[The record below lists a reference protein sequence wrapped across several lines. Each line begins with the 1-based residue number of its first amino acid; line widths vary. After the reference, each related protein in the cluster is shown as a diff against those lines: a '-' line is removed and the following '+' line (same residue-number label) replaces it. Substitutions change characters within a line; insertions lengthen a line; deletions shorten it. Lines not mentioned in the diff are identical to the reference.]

1 MISLQQNS
9 RNPKAKSQFADNQL
23 AISSQLSAVSK
34 EGNLLLIRN
43 LLLLIAKTQLL
54 IAILIIAGCDS
65 DTPQDKMDPQ
75 LAAEYQRGID
85 ALDKRDF
92 AEAEQAFQKC
102 LQMDANAHEARMQLA
117 RTYVRQLKF
126 ADAEVELQMLIGL
139 LQQAPKAKDKLS
151 RAYLTLAQVFS
162 YQQRFA
168 DSTVA
173 LTKAL
178 EVNPD
183 DTDARIRL
191 GYFLGAPQQML
202 VPDLSASK
210 RQFEKVLELEPNNL
224 EAMLQLGLA
233 EFRLGEAD
241 KAAERFENIIQNYR
255 RHSGAYYYL
264 GVYHLRHGN
273 FEKAVTNFKESLRLK
288 PRDPETLWNLWT
300 AYNELGGYPEELPE
314 DFKIAVSNQLSVV
327 SNKSSLTDNG
337 KLITDNYFTN
347 VAADLKMDKLD
358 CGRGSA
364 WGDYDN
370 DGDLD
375 IVAVGT
381 YQPHALY
388 RNNGDGTFTDVA
400 AEAGIADPRG
410 GWGSLFAD
418 YNNDGYPDLY
428 ITRGGWSG
436 AAENTLYHNNRDG
449 TFTDVTY
456 AAGVED
462 PQSSFCAA
470 WADYDNDG
478 FIDLYIADGVIGDGA
493 ANVLYRNNGD
503 GTFTNTAEKAG
514 VANTGNSLGTA
525 WGDYDK
531 DGYIDLH
538 VVNFGQ
544 SNVLYRNNGDGTFT
558 DATATTGM
566 NLPVTDAFVT
576 FFLDVDNDADL
587 DIFISNSGSFQA
599 FIAGQITG
607 TAPHDGDRQVLY
619 RNNDD
624 GTFTDVTRESGLYHA
639 FGAMGANFDDIDSD
653 GYLDIY
659 LATGAPQMGR
669 LERDALFRNNGD
681 GTFTDATFA
690 LGLGNIGKG
699 HGVTFGD
706 ADADGDV
713 DIYVSVGGAFIGDQ
727 WHNLFYQNTGVKNN
741 YLNLKLVGVQS
752 NRDGIGAKVTLRVG
766 DNVIYREVSGGCGF
780 GSTNS
785 LPLEIGL
792 GTHTKVDTLEIVWPS
807 GQVDTHRNLSVNQK
821 LIITEG
827 F

>member
-1 MISLQQNS
+1 M
-9 RNPKAKSQFADNQL
+9 RVYF
-23 AISSQLSAVSK
+23 VF
-34 EGNLLLIRN
+34 LI
-43 LLLLIAKTQLL
+43 L
-54 IAILIIAGCDS
+54 LIIAGCDA
-65 DTPQDKMDPQ
+65 DTPPDKMDPQ
-75 LAAEYQRGID
+75 LAAAYQRGID
-85 ALDKRDF
+85 ALDRRDF
-92 AEAEQAFQKC
+92 GEAEQAFQTC
-102 LQMDANAHEARMQLA
+102 LQMDANAHDARMQLA
-117 RTYVRQLKF
+117 RTYIRQLKF
-126 ADAEVELQMLIGL
+126 ASAEVELQMLIGL
-139 LQQAPKAKDKLS
+139 LKQTQGAQDKLS

-162 YQQRFA
+162 YQQRFS
-168 DSTVA
+168 DSTAA
-173 LTKAL
+173 LTSAL
-178 EVNPD
+178 EVNPG

-264 GVYHLRHGN
+264 GVYHLRHGD
-273 FEKAVTNFKESLRLK
+273 FEKAVTNFKASLRLK
-288 PRDPETLWNLWT
+288 PGDPETLWNLWT
-300 AYNELGGYPEELPE
+300 AYSELGGYPPELPE
-314 DFKIAVSNQLSVV
+314 EFKIQVNTSAGSNAGKTQATL
-327 SNKSSLTDNG
+327 LTN
-337 KLITDNYFTN
+337 I
-347 VAADLKMDKLD
+347 APDLKMDKID
-358 CGRGSA
+358 GGRGSA

-370 DGDLD
+370 DGDED

-381 YQPHALY
+381 YQAHALY

-400 AEAGIADPRG
+400 EGAGIADPRG

-418 YNNDGYPDLY
+418 YDNDGYLDLY

-436 AAENTLYHNNRDG
+436 AAENTLYHNNGDG
-449 TFTDVTY
+449 TFSDVTH
-456 AAGVED
+456 AAGVAD

-478 FIDLYIADGVIGDGA
+478 YLDLYIADGVIGDGA
-493 ANVLYRNNGD
+493 ANVLYHNNGD
-503 GTFTNTAEKAG
+503 GTFTNTAESAG

-531 DGYIDLH
+531 DGHIDLH

-558 DATATTGM
+558 DVTPTTGM
-566 NLPVTDAFVT
+566 NIPVTDAFVT

-587 DIFISNSGSFQA
+587 DIFISNSGSFRA

-619 RNNDD
+619 RNNGD
-624 GTFTDVTRESGLYHA
+624 GTFTDVTRESGLYQA
-639 FGAMGANFDDIDSD
+639 FGAMGANFGDIDSD

-706 ADADGDV
+706 VDTDGDV
-713 DIYVSVGGAFIGDQ
+713 DIYVPVGGAFIGDQ
-727 WHNLFYQNTGVKNN
+727 WHNIFYQNAGAGNN
-741 YLNLKLVGVQS
+741 WLTLKLVGVKS
-752 NRDGIGAKVTLRVG
+752 NRDGIGAKVTLHVG
-766 DNVIYREVSGGCGF
+766 DSVIYREVSGGCGF

-785 LPLEIGL
+785 LSLEIGL
-792 GTHTKVDTLEIVWPS
+792 KAHPKVDTLEIAWPS
-807 GQVDTHRNLSVNQK
+807 GQVDIHRNLSVNQR
-821 LIITEG
+821 LVVTEG
-827 F
+827 KGL

>member
-1 MISLQQNS
+1 MRTLSFIFLICFISIGCNTDSSEQAV
-9 RNPKAKSQFADNQL
+9 NPQ
-23 AISSQLSAVSK
+23 V
-34 EGNLLLIRN
+34 
-43 LLLLIAKTQLL
+43 
-54 IAILIIAGCDS
+54 
-65 DTPQDKMDPQ
+65 
-75 LAAEYQRGID
+75 AAHYQRGMD
-85 ALDKRDF
+85 ALGRNNF
-92 AEAEQAFQKC
+92 VAAEEAFQMC
-102 LQMDANAHEARMQLA
+102 LQVDPNAHDARFQLA
-117 RTYVRQLKF
+117 RTYIRQQKF
-126 ADAEVELQMLIGL
+126 EPAEVTLQTLINL
-139 LQQAPKAKDKLS
+139 LEQHSTTKDKLS

-162 YQQRFA
+162 YQQRFS
-168 DSTVA
+168 DSTTA
-173 LTKAL
+173 LTNAL
-178 EVNPD
+178 AVNPD
-183 DTDARIRL
+183 DTEARIRL

-241 KAAERFENIIQNYR
+241 AAAQRFENIIQNYR

-264 GVYHLRHGN
+264 GVYHLRHGAP
-273 FEKAVTNFKESLRLK
+273 EKAISNFQESLRLK

-300 AYNELGGYPEELPE
+300 AYSQLGGYPIGVPDE
-314 DFKIAVSNQLSVV
+314 FKIQLPGRVGV
-327 SNKSSLTDNG
+327 PNPAEQQTLFTD
-337 KLITDNYFTN
+337 
-347 VAADLKMDKLD
+347 VASELKMDKVD
-358 CGRGSA
+358 GGRGSA

-388 RNNGDGTFTDVA
+388 RNNGNGTFTNVA
-400 AEAGIADPRG
+400 VSAGIADPRG

-418 YNNDGYPDLY
+418 YDNDGNPDLY

-436 AAENTLYHNNRDG
+436 AAENTLYHNNGDG
-449 TFTDVTY
+449 TFTDVTHT
-456 AAGVED
+456 AGVAD

-478 FIDLYIADGVIGDGA
+478 YLDLYIADGVIGDGA

-503 GTFTNTAEKAG
+503 GTFTNTAETAG
-514 VANTGNSLGTA
+514 VADTGNSLGTA

-538 VVNFGQ
+538 VINFGQ

-558 DATATTGM
+558 DVTPTTGM
-566 NLPVTDAFVT
+566 NLQVTDAFVT

-607 TAPHDGDRQVLY
+607 SATHNSDRQVLY
-619 RNNDD
+619 RNNGD

-639 FGAMGANFDDIDSD
+639 FGAMGANFGDIDSD

-681 GTFTDATFA
+681 GTFTDATAA
-690 LGLGNIGKG
+690 LGLGNVGKG

-706 ADADGDV
+706 VDTDGDV
-713 DIYVSVGGAFIGDQ
+713 DIYVPVGGAFIGDQ
-727 WHNLFYQNTGVKNN
+727 WHNLFYRNN
-741 YLNLKLVGVQS
+741 GSGNNWLTLKLVGVKS
-752 NRDGIGAKVTLRVG
+752 NRDGIGAKVTLHVG
-766 DNVIYREVSGGCGF
+766 EDLIYREVSGGCGF

-785 LPLEIGL
+785 LWLEMGL
-792 GTHTKVDTLEIVWPS
+792 GTHTAIDRLEIVWPS
-807 GQVDTHRNLSVNQK
+807 GQVDTRQNIAANQM
-821 LIITEG
+821 LVITES

>member
-1 MISLQQNS
+1 MQKLY
-9 RNPKAKSQFADNQL
+9 FF
-23 AISSQLSAVSK
+23 
-34 EGNLLLIRN
+34 LLIP
-43 LLLLIAKTQLL
+43 
-54 IAILIIAGCDS
+54 LIIAGCDA

-75 LAAEYQRGID
+75 LAAQYQRGID
-85 ALDKRDF
+85 ALDRRDF
-92 AEAEQAFQKC
+92 AEAEQAFQTC
-102 LQMDANAHEARMQLA
+102 LQMDANAHDARMQLA
-117 RTYVRQLKF
+117 NTYIRQLKF
-126 ADAEVELQMLIGL
+126 ARAEVELQMLIGL
-139 LQQAPKAKDKLS
+139 LKQAPEAKDRLS
-151 RAYLTLAQVFS
+151 KAYLTLAQVFS
-162 YQQRFA
+162 YQQRFSDA
-168 DSTVA
+168 TVA
-173 LTKAL
+173 LTRAL

-241 KAAERFENIIQNYR
+241 KAAERFEDIIQNYR

-264 GVYHLRHGN
+264 GVYHLRHGD

-300 AYNELGGYPEELPE
+300 AYNALGGYPPELPE
-314 DFKIAVSNQLSVV
+314 EFKIEVRRGEVT
-327 SNKSSLTDNG
+327 SSLHNR
-337 KLITDNYFTN
+337 KPITDNHFTN
-347 VAADLKMDKLD
+347 VAADLKMDKVD

-388 RNNGDGTFTDVA
+388 RNNGDGTFNNVA

-418 YNNDGYPDLY
+418 YDNDGYPDLY

-436 AAENTLYHNNRDG
+436 AAENTLYHNNGDG
-449 TFTDVTY
+449 TFTDVTH

-478 FIDLYIADGVIGDGA
+478 YIDLYIADGVIGDGA

-503 GTFTNTAEKAG
+503 GTFTNTAERAG

-538 VVNFGQ
+538 VVNYGQ

-558 DATATTGM
+558 DVTATTGM
-566 NLPVTDAFVT
+566 NLPITDAFVT

-599 FIAGQITG
+599 FIAGQIMG
-607 TAPHDGDRQVLY
+607 TAPHDSDRQVLY
-619 RNNDD
+619 RNNGD

-639 FGAMGANFDDIDSD
+639 FGAMGANFEDIDSD

-681 GTFTDATFA
+681 GTFTDATSA

-706 ADADGDV
+706 ADMDGDV

-727 WHNLFYQNTGVKNN
+727 WHNLFYQNTGVENN
-741 YLNLKLVGVQS
+741 YLNLKLVGVKS
-752 NRDGIGAKVTLRVG
+752 NRDGIGAKVTVSVG
-766 DNVIYREVSGGCGF
+766 NSLIYREVSGGCGF

-792 GTHTKVDTLEIVWPS
+792 GAHTKIDTLEIVWPS
-807 GQVDTHRNLSVNQK
+807 GQVDTHRNLSVNQR
-821 LIITEG
+821 LVITEG
-827 F
+827 KSL

>member
-1 MISLQQNS
+1 MRKIFFIFLIFLISVGCNTDTLQ
-9 RNPKAKSQFADNQL
+9 RRRGG
-23 AISSQLSAVSK
+23 V
-34 EGNLLLIRN
+34 
-43 LLLLIAKTQLL
+43 
-54 IAILIIAGCDS
+54 
-65 DTPQDKMDPQ
+65 TPPVQSPQ
-75 LAAEYQRGID
+75 LTVQYQKGID
-85 ALDKRDF
+85 ALDVNNF
-92 AEAEQAFQKC
+92 AEAEKAFQAC
-102 LQMDANAHEARMQLA
+102 LQIDANAHDARMQLA
-117 RTYVRQLKF
+117 RTYIRQQKFTRAEETLQTLIQLLK
-126 ADAEVELQMLIGL
+126 DTPE
-139 LQQAPKAKDKLS
+139 AKDILS
-151 RAYLTLAQVFS
+151 SAYLTLAQVYS
-162 YQQRFA
+162 YQQRFS
-168 DSTVA
+168 DSTIA
-173 LTKAL
+173 LTSAL

-183 DTDARIRL
+183 DTNARVRL

-210 RQFEKVLELEPNNL
+210 QQFEKVLELEPNNL

-241 KAAERFENIIQNYR
+241 KASERFENIIQNYR

-273 FEKAVTNFKESLRLK
+273 PEKAVTNFKEALRLK

-300 AYNELGGYPEELPE
+300 AYAKLGGYPAELPE
-314 DFKIAVSNQLSVV
+314 EFRIVGGNSDSRLLTGNRQLA
-327 SNKSSLTDNG
+327 
-337 KLITDNYFTN
+337 TDNYFTDI
-347 VAADLKMDKLD
+347 APDLKMDKVD
-358 CGRGSA
+358 GGRGSA

-381 YQPHALY
+381 YQPHVLY
-388 RNNGDGTFTDVA
+388 RNNDDGTFTNVA
-400 AEAGIADPRG
+400 DQAGVADPRG

-418 YNNDGYPDLY
+418 YDNDGFPDLY

-436 AAENTLYHNNRDG
+436 AAENTLYHNNGDG
-449 TFTDVTY
+449 TFTDVTHT
-456 AAGVED
+456 AGVAD

-478 FIDLYIADGVIGDGA
+478 YLDLYIANGVIGDGA
-493 ANVLYRNNGD
+493 ANVLYHNNGD
-503 GTFTNTAEKAG
+503 GTFTNTADIAG

-538 VVNFGQ
+538 VINYGQ

-558 DATATTGM
+558 DVTPTTGM
-566 NLPVTDAFVT
+566 NLAVTDPFVT

-607 TAPHDGDRQVLY
+607 TATHDSDRQVLY
-619 RNNDD
+619 RNNGD

-639 FGAMGANFDDIDSD
+639 YGAMGANFGDINSD

-669 LERDALFRNNGD
+669 LERDALFQNNGD

-690 LGLGNIGKG
+690 LGLGNVGKG
-699 HGVTFGD
+699 HGVTFAD
-706 ADADGDV
+706 ADADGDL
-713 DIYVSVGGAFIGDQ
+713 DIYVPVGGAFLGDQ
-727 WHNLFYQNTGVKNN
+727 WHNLFYQNTGSANN
-741 YLNLKLVGVQS
+741 WFTLKLVGVKS
-752 NRDGIGAKVTLRVG
+752 NRDGIGAKVTVRAG
-766 DNVIYREVSGGCGF
+766 DSTIYREVSGGCGF

-785 LPLEIGL
+785 LSLEIGL
-792 GTHTKVDTLEIVWPS
+792 GTHTKVDTVEIVWPS
-807 GQVDTHRNLSVNQK
+807 GQVDTHRNLSVNQR
-821 LIITEG
+821 LVVTEG
-827 F
+827 TSL

>member
-1 MISLQQNS
+1 MRKLYFFPLI
-9 RNPKAKSQFADNQL
+9 
-23 AISSQLSAVSK
+23 
-34 EGNLLLIRN
+34 LLI
-43 LLLLIAKTQLL
+43 
-54 IAILIIAGCDS
+54 IIGCDA
-65 DTPQDKMDPQ
+65 DTPPDKMDPQ
-75 LAAEYQRGID
+75 LAAQYQRGID
-85 ALDKRDF
+85 ALDRRDF
-92 AEAEQAFQKC
+92 AEAEQAFQTC
-102 LQMDANAHEARMQLA
+102 LQMNANAHHARMQLA
-117 RTYVRQLKF
+117 RTYIRQQKF
-126 ADAEVELQMLIGL
+126 APAEVELQMLIGL
-139 LQQAPKAKDKLS
+139 LNQAPEAKDRLS

-162 YQQRFA
+162 YQQRFS

-173 LTKAL
+173 LTRAL

-183 DTDARIRL
+183 DTNARIRL

-210 RQFEKVLELEPNNL
+210 RQFEKVLEIEPNNP

-273 FEKAVTNFKESLRLK
+273 LEEAVTNFKESLRLK

-300 AYNELGGYPEELPE
+300 AYGKLGGYPEELPE
-314 DFKIAVSNQLSVV
+314 EFKIAVSRQQ
-327 SNKSSLTDNG
+327 KDSLADRR
-337 KLITDNYFTN
+337 KPIADSQFID
-347 VAADLKMDKLD
+347 VAPDLKMDKVD
-358 CGRGSA
+358 GGRGSA

-388 RNNGDGTFTDVA
+388 RNNGDGTFTNT
-400 AEAGIADPRG
+400 AEQAGIADPRG

-418 YNNDGYPDLY
+418 YDNDGYLDLY

-436 AAENTLYHNNRDG
+436 AAENTLYHNNGDG
-449 TFTDVTY
+449 TFTDLTHT
-456 AAGVED
+456 AGVAD

-478 FIDLYIADGVIGDGA
+478 YLDLYIADGVIGDGA

-503 GTFTNTAEKAG
+503 GTFTNTAESAG

-558 DATATTGM
+558 DVTPTTGM
-566 NLPVTDAFVT
+566 NIPVTDAFVT

-607 TAPHDGDRQVLY
+607 TAPHNGDRQVLY
-619 RNNDD
+619 RNNGD

-639 FGAMGANFDDIDSD
+639 FGAMGANFGDIDSD

-681 GTFTDATFA
+681 GTFTDATFT

-706 ADADGDV
+706 IDADGDV
-713 DIYVSVGGAFIGDQ
+713 DIYVPVGGAFIGDQ
-727 WHNLFYQNTGVKNN
+727 WHNLFYQNTGAGNN
-741 YLNLKLVGVQS
+741 WINLKLVGVKS
-752 NRDGIGAKVTLRVG
+752 NRDGIGAKVTLRIG
-766 DNVIYREVSGGCGF
+766 DNLVYREVSGGCGF

-792 GTHTKVDTLEIVWPS
+792 GTHTKIDTLEIVWPS

-827 F
+827 AGL

>member
-1 MISLQQNS
+1 MRKLYFI
-9 RNPKAKSQFADNQL
+9 F
-23 AISSQLSAVSK
+23 
-34 EGNLLLIRN
+34 LIPF
-43 LLLLIAKTQLL
+43 
-54 IAILIIAGCDS
+54 IIAGCDM
-65 DTPQDKMDPQ
+65 DTPPDKMTPQ
-75 LAAEYQRGID
+75 LAAQYQRGID
-85 ALDKRDF
+85 ALDRRDF
-92 AEAEQAFQKC
+92 AEAEQAFQTC
-102 LQMDANAHEARMQLA
+102 LQMDANAHDARMQLA
-117 RTYVRQLKF
+117 RTYIRQLKF
-126 ADAEVELQMLIGL
+126 ASAEVELQMLIGL
-139 LQQAPKAKDKLS
+139 LKQAPGAPDKLS

-162 YQQRFA
+162 YQQRFS
-168 DSTVA
+168 DSTAA
-173 LTKAL
+173 LTSAL

-241 KAAERFENIIQNYR
+241 KAAERFENIIENYR

-264 GVYHLRHGN
+264 GVYHLRHGD

-300 AYNELGGYPEELPE
+300 AYSKLGGYPPELPE
-314 DFKIAVSNQLSVV
+314 EFKIAVSRQPSAV
-327 SNKSSLTDNG
+327 SRQQETGMEGRKDGREEGKKESSNLPIFQPNAG
-337 KLITDNYFTN
+337 SRKPKVSGSQFTN
-347 VAADLKMDKLD
+347 VASDLKMDKVD
-358 CGRGSA
+358 GGRGSA

-370 DGDLD
+370 DGDED

-381 YQPHALY
+381 FQPHALF
-388 RNNGDGTFTDVA
+388 RNNGDGTFTNVA
-400 AEAGIADPRG
+400 EGAGIADPRG

-418 YNNDGYPDLY
+418 YDNDGYLDLY

-436 AAENTLYHNNRDG
+436 AAENTLYHNNGDG
-449 TFTDVTY
+449 TFTDVTH
-456 AAGVED
+456 AAGVAD

-478 FIDLYIADGVIGDGA
+478 YLDLYIADGVIGDGA
-493 ANVLYRNNGD
+493 ANVLYHNNGD
-503 GTFTNTAEKAG
+503 GTFTNTAESAG

-538 VVNFGQ
+538 VINFGQ

-558 DATATTGM
+558 DVTPTTGM
-566 NLPVTDAFVT
+566 TLPVTDAFVT

-587 DIFISNSGSFQA
+587 DIFISNSGAFQA

-619 RNNDD
+619 RNNGD

-639 FGAMGANFDDIDSD
+639 FGAMGANFGDIDSD

-706 ADADGDV
+706 VDTDGDV
-713 DIYVSVGGAFIGDQ
+713 DIYVPVGGAFIGDQ
-727 WHNLFYQNTGVKNN
+727 WHNLFYQNTGAGNN
-741 YLNLKLVGVQS
+741 YLTLKLVGVKS
-752 NRDGIGAKVTLRVG
+752 NRDGIGAKVTLHLG
-766 DNVIYREVSGGCGF
+766 DSVIYREVSGGCGF

-785 LPLEIGL
+785 LSLEIGL
-792 GTHTKVDTLEIVWPS
+792 KAHTKVDTLEIVWPS
-807 GQVDTHRNLSVNQK
+807 GQVDTHRNLSVNQR
-821 LIITEG
+821 LVVTEG
-827 F
+827 AGL

>member
-1 MISLQQNS
+1 M
-9 RNPKAKSQFADNQL
+9 RQFL
-23 AISSQLSAVSK
+23 FVFP
-34 EGNLLLIRN
+34 LL
-43 LLLLIAKTQLL
+43 
-54 IAILIIAGCDS
+54 LIIAGCNTDRPES
-65 DTPQDKMDPQ
+65 KEVDPQ
-75 LAAEYQRGID
+75 LAAEYQKGVD
-85 ALDKRDF
+85 ALDVNDF
-92 AEAEQAFQKC
+92 AEAERAFQAC
-102 LQMDANAHEARMQLA
+102 LKIDVNAHDARMLLA
-117 RTYVRQLKF
+117 RTYIRQQKF
-126 ADAEVELQMLIGL
+126 APAEAALQTLIGQL
-139 LQQAPKAKDKLS
+139 NQVSEAKDKLS

-162 YQQRFA
+162 YQQRFS
-168 DSTVA
+168 DSTTA
-173 LTKAL
+173 LTNAL

-183 DTDARIRL
+183 DTEARIRL

-273 FEKAVTNFKESLRLK
+273 LEKAVTNFKESLRLK

-300 AYNELGGYPEELPE
+300 AYSQLGGYPADLPE
-314 DFKIAVSNQLSVV
+314 EFKIKPWGGFVTPNSVGRD
-327 SNKSSLTDNG
+327 SLFTDM
-337 KLITDNYFTN
+337 
-347 VAADLKMDKLD
+347 AANLKMDKVD
-358 CGRGSA
+358 GGRGSA

-370 DGDLD
+370 DGDED

-381 YQPHALY
+381 YQPHVLY
-388 RNNGDGTFTDVA
+388 RNNGNGTFTNVA
-400 AEAGIADPRG
+400 DQAGIADPRG

-418 YNNDGYPDLY
+418 YDNDGFLDLY

-436 AAENTLYHNNRDG
+436 AAENTLYHNNGDG
-449 TFTDVTY
+449 TFTDVTHT
-456 AAGVED
+456 AGVAD

-478 FIDLYIADGVIGDGA
+478 FLDLYIADGVIGDGA

-503 GTFTNTAEKAG
+503 GTFTNIAESAG

-558 DATATTGM
+558 DVTSIAGM
-566 NLPVTDAFVT
+566 TLPVTDAFVT

-607 TAPHDGDRQVLY
+607 AAPHDGDRQVLY
-619 RNNDD
+619 RNNGD

-639 FGAMGANFDDIDSD
+639 FGAMGANFGDIDSD

-681 GTFTDATFA
+681 GTFTDATLA

-706 ADADGDV
+706 VDTDGDV
-713 DIYVSVGGAFIGDQ
+713 DIYVPVGGAFIGDQ
-727 WHNLFYQNTGVKNN
+727 WHNLFYQNTGTGNN
-741 YLNLKLVGVQS
+741 WLTLKLVGVKS

-766 DNVIYREVSGGCGF
+766 DSVIYREVSGGCGF

-785 LPLEIGL
+785 LSLEIGL
-792 GTHTKVDTLEIVWPS
+792 GKHTKVDTLEIVWPS

-821 LIITEG
+821 RVITEG
-827 F
+827 KSL

>member
-1 MISLQQNS
+1 MQKTFSI
-9 RNPKAKSQFADNQL
+9 F
-23 AISSQLSAVSK
+23 
-34 EGNLLLIRN
+34 LIFF
-43 LLLLIAKTQLL
+43 
-54 IAILIIAGCDS
+54 IIAGCDT
-65 DTPQDKMDPQ
+65 DTPPDKMDPQ
-75 LAAEYQRGID
+75 VAAHYQRGID
-85 ALDKRDF
+85 ALDRRDF
-92 AEAEQAFQKC
+92 VAAEQAFQTC
-102 LQMDANAHEARMQLA
+102 LQMDANAHDARMQLA
-117 RTYVRQLKF
+117 RTYIRQLKF
-126 ADAEVELQMLIGL
+126 SNAEVELQMLIGL
-139 LQQAPKAKDKLS
+139 LKQAPKAQDKLS

-162 YQQRFA
+162 YQQRFS
-168 DSTVA
+168 DSTAA
-173 LTKAL
+173 LTSAL

-233 EFRLGEAD
+233 EFRLGAAD

-273 FEKAVTNFKESLRLK
+273 LEKAVTNFKESLRLK

-300 AYNELGGYPEELPE
+300 AYSQLGGYPADLPE
-314 DFKIAVSNQLSVV
+314 EFKIVRRGEVA
-327 SNKSSLTDNG
+327 SSARVG
-337 KLITDNYFTN
+337 KPNPYFTDI
-347 VAADLKMDKLD
+347 APDLKMDKVD
-358 CGRGSA
+358 GGRGSA

-370 DGDLD
+370 DGDED

-388 RNNGDGTFTDVA
+388 RNNGDGTFTNVA
-400 AEAGIADPRG
+400 EQAGIADPRG

-418 YNNDGYPDLY
+418 YDNDGYLDLY

-436 AAENTLYHNNRDG
+436 AADNTLYHNNGDG
-449 TFTDVTY
+449 TFTDVTH
-456 AAGVED
+456 AAGVAD

-478 FIDLYIADGVIGDGA
+478 YLDLYIADGVIGDGA

-503 GTFTNTAEKAG
+503 GTFTNTAEIAG
-514 VANTGNSLGTA
+514 VADTGNSLGTA

-558 DATATTGM
+558 DVTPTTGM

-607 TAPHDGDRQVLY
+607 AATHDADRQVLY
-619 RNNDD
+619 RNNGD

-639 FGAMGANFDDIDSD
+639 FGAMGANFGDIDSD

-669 LERDALFRNNGD
+669 LERDALFHNNGD
-681 GTFTDATFA
+681 GTFTDATLAF
-690 LGLGNIGKG
+690 GLGNIGKG

-706 ADADGDV
+706 VDMDGDV
-713 DIYVSVGGAFIGDQ
+713 DIYVPVGGAFVGDQ
-727 WHNLFYQNTGVKNN
+727 WHNVFYQNTGTGNN
-741 YLNLKLVGVQS
+741 WLTLKLVGVKS
-752 NRDGIGAKVTLRVG
+752 NRDGIGAKVTLRAG
-766 DNVIYREVSGGCGF
+766 DRVIYREVSGGCGF

-785 LPLEIGL
+785 LSLEIGL
-792 GTHTKVDTLEIVWPS
+792 KAHTTVDTLEIIWPS
-807 GQVDTHRNLSVNQK
+807 GQIDTHRNLSVNQK
-821 LIITEG
+821 LIVTEG
-827 F
+827 KGL

>member
-1 MISLQQNS
+1 M
-9 RNPKAKSQFADNQL
+9 RQFL
-23 AISSQLSAVSK
+23 FVFP
-34 EGNLLLIRN
+34 LL
-43 LLLLIAKTQLL
+43 
-54 IAILIIAGCDS
+54 LIIAGCNTDRPES
-65 DTPQDKMDPQ
+65 KEVDPQ
-75 LAAEYQRGID
+75 FAAQYQNGID
-85 ALDKRDF
+85 ALDVNDF
-92 AEAEQAFQKC
+92 AEAERAFQAC
-102 LQMDANAHEARMQLA
+102 LKIDVNAHDTRMLLA
-117 RTYVRQLKF
+117 RTYIRQQKF
-126 ADAEVELQMLIGL
+126 APAEAALQTLIGQL
-139 LQQAPKAKDKLS
+139 NQVSEAKDKLS

-162 YQQRFA
+162 YQQRFS
-168 DSTVA
+168 DSTTA
-173 LTKAL
+173 LTNAL

-183 DTDARIRL
+183 DTEARIRL

-241 KAAERFENIIQNYR
+241 KAAKRFENIIQNYR

-273 FEKAVTNFKESLRLK
+273 LEKAVTNFKESLRLK

-300 AYNELGGYPEELPE
+300 AYSQLGGYPADLPE
-314 DFKIAVSNQLSVV
+314 EFKIKPWGGFVTPNSVGRD
-327 SNKSSLTDNG
+327 SLFTDM
-337 KLITDNYFTN
+337 
-347 VAADLKMDKLD
+347 AANLKMDKVD
-358 CGRGSA
+358 GGRGSA

-370 DGDLD
+370 DGDED

-381 YQPHALY
+381 YQPHVLY
-388 RNNGDGTFTDVA
+388 RNNGDGTFTNVA
-400 AEAGIADPRG
+400 DQAGIADPRG

-418 YNNDGYPDLY
+418 YDNDGFLDLY

-436 AAENTLYHNNRDG
+436 AAENTLYHNNGDG
-449 TFTDVTY
+449 TFTDVTHT
-456 AAGVED
+456 AGVAD

-478 FIDLYIADGVIGDGA
+478 YLDLYIADGVIGDGA

-503 GTFTNTAEKAG
+503 GTFTNIAESAG

-558 DATATTGM
+558 DVTSIAGM
-566 NLPVTDAFVT
+566 TLPVTDAFVT

-607 TAPHDGDRQVLY
+607 AAPHDGDRQVLY
-619 RNNDD
+619 RNNGD

-639 FGAMGANFDDIDSD
+639 FGAMGANFGDIDSD

-681 GTFTDATFA
+681 GTFTDATLA

-706 ADADGDV
+706 VDTDGDV
-713 DIYVSVGGAFIGDQ
+713 DIYVPVGGAFIGDQ
-727 WHNLFYQNTGVKNN
+727 WHNLFYQNTGTGNN
-741 YLNLKLVGVQS
+741 WLTLKLVGVKS

-766 DNVIYREVSGGCGF
+766 DSVIYREVSGGCGF

-785 LPLEIGL
+785 LSLEIGL
-792 GTHTKVDTLEIVWPS
+792 GKHTKVDTLEIVWPS

-821 LIITEG
+821 RVITEG
-827 F
+827 KSL

>member
-1 MISLQQNS
+1 MRHLYFI
-9 RNPKAKSQFADNQL
+9 FF
-23 AISSQLSAVSK
+23 I
-34 EGNLLLIRN
+34 LLISV
-43 LLLLIAKTQLL
+43 
-54 IAILIIAGCDS
+54 GCDM
-65 DTPQDKMDPQ
+65 DTPPEKMDPQ
-75 LAAEYQRGID
+75 VAAHYQRGID
-85 ALDKRDF
+85 ALDRRAF
-92 AEAEQAFQKC
+92 AEAEQAFQTC
-102 LQMDANAHEARMQLA
+102 LQMDANAHDARMQLA
-117 RTYVRQLKF
+117 RTYIRQLKF
-126 ADAEVELQMLIGL
+126 APAEVELQMLIGL
-139 LQQAPKAKDKLS
+139 LKQAPKAQDKLS

-162 YQQRFA
+162 YQQRFS
-168 DSTVA
+168 DSTAA
-173 LTKAL
+173 LRRAL

-273 FEKAVTNFKESLRLK
+273 LEKAVTNFKESLRLK
-288 PRDPETLWNLWT
+288 PKDPETLWNLWT
-300 AYNELGGYPEELPE
+300 AYSKLGGYPPELPDE
-314 DFKIAVSNQLSVV
+314 FKIVV
-327 SNKSSLTDNG
+327 RTHSGRRGEVTSSGRVGQPNPYDSH
-337 KLITDNYFTN
+337 KPKAESQFIN
-347 VAADLKMDKLD
+347 VAPALKMDKVD
-358 CGRGSA
+358 GGRGSA

-370 DGDLD
+370 DGDED

-388 RNNGDGTFTDVA
+388 RNNGDGTFTNVA
-400 AEAGIADPRG
+400 EHAGIADPRG

-418 YNNDGYPDLY
+418 YNNDGYLDLY

-436 AAENTLYHNNRDG
+436 AAENTLYHNNGDG
-449 TFTDVTY
+449 TFTDVTH
-456 AAGVED
+456 AAGVAD

-478 FIDLYIADGVIGDGA
+478 FLDLYIADGVIGDGA

-503 GTFTNTAEKAG
+503 GTFTNTAKSAG

-558 DATATTGM
+558 DVTPTTGM

-587 DIFISNSGSFQA
+587 DIFISNSGAFQA

-619 RNNDD
+619 RNNGD

-639 FGAMGANFDDIDSD
+639 FGAMGANFGDIDSD

-706 ADADGDV
+706 VDTDGDV
-713 DIYVSVGGAFIGDQ
+713 DIYVPVGGAFIGDQ
-727 WHNLFYQNTGVKNN
+727 WHNLFYQNAGAGNN
-741 YLNLKLVGVQS
+741 WFTLKLVGVKS
-752 NRDGIGAKVTLRVG
+752 NRDGIGAKVTLRLG
-766 DNVIYREVSGGCGF
+766 NSVIYREVSGGCGF

-785 LPLEIGL
+785 LSLEIGL
-792 GTHTKVDTLEIVWPS
+792 KAHTKVDTLEIAWPS
-807 GQVDTHRNLSVNQK
+807 GQVDIHRNLSVNQK
-821 LIITEG
+821 LIMTEG
-827 F
+827 EGL

>member
-1 MISLQQNS
+1 MNH
-9 RNPKAKSQFADNQL
+9 NPTYEYAG
-23 AISSQLSAVSK
+23 IP
-34 EGNLLLIRN
+34 LLIPITRS
-43 LLLLIAKTQLL
+43 LVFLIL
-54 IAILIIAGCDS
+54 LIIAGCDL
-65 DTPQDKMDPQ
+65 DTAPDKMDPQ
-75 LAAEYQRGID
+75 LAAHYQRGID
-85 ALDKRDF
+85 ALDRRDF
-92 AEAEQAFQKC
+92 AEAEKAFRAC
-102 LQMDANAHEARMQLA
+102 LQMDPNTHDARMQLA
-117 RTYVRQLKF
+117 RTYSRQMKF
-126 ADAEVELQMLIGL
+126 TAAEVELQMLIGL
-139 LQQAPKAKDKLS
+139 LKQTPRAQDKLS

-162 YQQRFA
+162 YQQRFS
-168 DSTVA
+168 DSTAA
-173 LTKAL
+173 LTNAL
-178 EVNPD
+178 EVSPD

-241 KAAERFENIIQNYR
+241 KAAERFENIIENYR

-264 GVYHLRHGN
+264 GVYHLRHGDS
-273 FEKAVTNFKESLRLK
+273 EKAVANFKESLRLK

-300 AYNELGGYPEELPE
+300 AYNQLGGYPEDLPE
-314 DFKIAVSNQLSVV
+314 EFKIVGG
-327 SNKSSLTDNG
+327 SSDSRLLTDSRQPTAERQF
-337 KLITDNYFTN
+337 TDI
-347 VAADLKMDKLD
+347 APDLKMDKVD
-358 CGRGSA
+358 GGRGSA

-381 YQPHALY
+381 YQPHVLY
-388 RNNGDGTFTDVA
+388 RNNGDGTFTNVA
-400 AEAGIADPRG
+400 EQAGVADPRG

-436 AAENTLYHNNRDG
+436 AAENTLYHNNGDG
-449 TFTDVTY
+449 TFTDVTHT
-456 AAGVED
+456 AGVAD

-478 FIDLYIADGVIGDGA
+478 YIDLYIANGVIGDGA

-503 GTFTNTAEKAG
+503 GTFTNTAETAG

-538 VVNFGQ
+538 VVNYGQ

-558 DATATTGM
+558 DVTAAAGM
-566 NLPVTDAFVT
+566 SLAVTDAFVT

-587 DIFISNSGSFQA
+587 DLFISNSGSFQA

-607 TAPHDGDRQVLY
+607 SATYDSDRQVLY
-619 RNNDD
+619 RNNGD
-624 GTFTDVTRESGLYHA
+624 GTFTDVTKESGLYHA
-639 FGAMGANFDDIDSD
+639 YGAMGANFGDINSD
-653 GYLDIY
+653 GYVDIY

-669 LERDALFRNNGD
+669 LERDALFQNNGD
-681 GTFTDATFA
+681 GTFTDATVA

-713 DIYVSVGGAFIGDQ
+713 DIYVPVGGAFIGDQ
-727 WHNLFYQNTGVKNN
+727 WHNLFYQNAGTGNN
-741 YLNLKLVGVQS
+741 YLTLKLVGVKS
-752 NRDGIGAKVTLRVG
+752 NRDGIGAKVTLNLG
-766 DNVIYREVSGGCGF
+766 DSTIYREVSGGCGF

-785 LPLEIGL
+785 LSLEIGL
-792 GTHTKVDTLEIVWPS
+792 GTHTKVDTLEIIWPS
-807 GQVDTHRNLSVNQK
+807 GQVDTHRNLSVNQR
-821 LIITEG
+821 LILTEG
-827 F
+827 EDL

>member
-1 MISLQQNS
+1 MRSTFSIFLIFLISIGCNTDAPQ
-9 RNPKAKSQFADNQL
+9 RDVNPQFM
-23 AISSQLSAVSK
+23 
-34 EGNLLLIRN
+34 
-43 LLLLIAKTQLL
+43 TH
-54 IAILIIAGCDS
+54 
-65 DTPQDKMDPQ
+65 
-75 LAAEYQRGID
+75 YQKGID
-85 ALDKRDF
+85 ALDMNNF
-92 AEAEQAFQKC
+92 AEAEKAFQAC
-102 LQMDANAHEARMQLA
+102 LQIDANAHDAHMLLA
-117 RTYVRQLKF
+117 RTYVRQQKWVL
-126 ADAEVELQMLIGL
+126 AEETLQTLIGRL
-139 LQQAPKAKDKLS
+139 KDIGVRNPSHKDQLS
-151 RAYLTLAQVFS
+151 KAYLTLAQVFS
-162 YQQRFA
+162 YQQRFS
-168 DSTVA
+168 DSTTA
-173 LTKAL
+173 LTNAL

-183 DTDARIRL
+183 DTEARIRL

-264 GVYHLRHGN
+264 GVYHLRHGAP
-273 FEKAVTNFKESLRLK
+273 EKAVENFKESLRLK

-300 AYNELGGYPEELPE
+300 AYSQLGGYPEELPE
-314 DFKIAVSNQLSVV
+314 EFKIQREWKQEGRVEAEGKGGSPVFQSSNLPS
-327 SNKSSLTDNG
+327 KSQFTD
-337 KLITDNYFTN
+337 I
-347 VAADLKMDKLD
+347 APDLRMDKVD
-358 CGRGSA
+358 GGRGSA

-381 YQPHALY
+381 YQPHALF
-388 RNNGDGTFTDVA
+388 RNNGDGTFTNTA
-400 AEAGIADPRG
+400 NEAGIADPRG

-418 YNNDGYPDLY
+418 YDNDGYSDLY

-436 AAENTLYHNNRDG
+436 AAENTLYHNNGDG
-449 TFTDVTY
+449 TFTDVTHT
-456 AAGVED
+456 AGVAD

-478 FIDLYIADGVIGDGA
+478 YLDLYIADGVIGDGA
-493 ANVLYRNNGD
+493 ANVLYHNNGD
-503 GTFTNTAEKAG
+503 GTFTNTAEAAG
-514 VANTGNSLGTA
+514 VADTGNSLGTA

-531 DGYIDLH
+531 DGHIDLH
-538 VVNFGQ
+538 VINYGQ

-558 DATATTGM
+558 DVTPTTGM

-607 TAPHDGDRQVLY
+607 SAPHDGDRQVLY
-619 RNNDD
+619 RNNGD

-639 FGAMGANFDDIDSD
+639 YGAMGANFGDINSD

-681 GTFTDATFA
+681 GTFTDATAA

-706 ADADGDV
+706 IDTDGDV
-713 DIYVSVGGAFIGDQ
+713 DIYVPVGGAFIGDQ
-727 WHNLFYQNTGVKNN
+727 WHNLFYRNGGTGNN
-741 YLNLKLVGVQS
+741 WLTLKLVGTKS
-752 NRDGIGAKVTLRVG
+752 NRDGIGAKVTLRMG
-766 DNVIYREVSGGCGF
+766 DGIIYREVSGGCGF

-785 LPLEIGL
+785 LSLEIGL
-792 GTHTKVDTLEIVWPS
+792 GTHTKVDTLEIVWSS
-807 GQVDTHRNLSVNQK
+807 GQIDTHRNLSVNQR
-821 LIITEG
+821 LVVTEG

>member
-1 MISLQQNS
+1 MRATFSI
-9 RNPKAKSQFADNQL
+9 F
-23 AISSQLSAVSK
+23 
-34 EGNLLLIRN
+34 LIFF
-43 LLLLIAKTQLL
+43 IG
-54 IAILIIAGCDS
+54 IGCNT
-65 DTPQDKMDPQ
+65 DTPQRDVNPQ
-75 LAAEYQRGID
+75 LTAHYQQGMD
-85 ALDKRDF
+85 ALDRNNF
-92 AEAEQAFQKC
+92 AEAEAAFQAC
-102 LQMDANAHEARMQLA
+102 LQMDANAHDARMLLA
-117 RTYVRQLKF
+117 RTYVRQQKWGL
-126 ADAEVELQMLIGL
+126 AEETLQKLIGL
-139 LQQAPKAKDKLS
+139 LKDIGVKNPSDKDQLS
-151 RAYLTLAQVFS
+151 KAYLTLAQVFS
-162 YQQRFA
+162 YQQRFS
-168 DSTVA
+168 DSTAA
-173 LTKAL
+173 LTNAL

-183 DTDARIRL
+183 DIEARIRL

-210 RQFEKVLELEPNNL
+210 RQFEKVLELQPNNL

-264 GVYHLRHGN
+264 GVYHLRHGAP
-273 FEKAVTNFKESLRLK
+273 EKAVENFKESLRLK

-300 AYNELGGYPEELPE
+300 AYSKLGGYPEDLPAA
-314 DFKIAVSNQLSVV
+314 FKIQPWEGFGTPNSVGPN
-327 SNKSSLTDNG
+327 SPFID
-337 KLITDNYFTN
+337 
-347 VAADLKMDKLD
+347 VAPDLRMDKVD
-358 CGRGSA
+358 GGRGSA

-381 YQPHALY
+381 YQPHALF
-388 RNNGDGTFTDVA
+388 RNNGDGTFTNVA
-400 AEAGIADPRG
+400 DAAGIADPRG

-418 YNNDGYPDLY
+418 YDNDGDVDLY

-436 AAENTLYHNNRDG
+436 AAENTLYHNNGDG
-449 TFTDVTY
+449 TFTDVTH
-456 AAGVED
+456 AAGVAD

-478 FIDLYIADGVIGDGA
+478 YIDLYIADGVIGDGA

-503 GTFTNTAEKAG
+503 GTFTNTAAAAG
-514 VANTGNSLGTA
+514 VADTGNSLGTA

-538 VVNFGQ
+538 VVNYGQ

-558 DATATTGM
+558 DVTPTTGM

-607 TAPHDGDRQVLY
+607 TATHDADRQVLY
-619 RNNDD
+619 RNNGD

-639 FGAMGANFDDIDSD
+639 YGAMGANFGDINSD

-681 GTFTDATFA
+681 GTFTDATTV

-706 ADADGDV
+706 VDTDGDV
-713 DIYVSVGGAFIGDQ
+713 DIYVPVGGAFIGDQ
-727 WHNLFYQNTGVKNN
+727 WHNLFYRNNGTGNN
-741 YLNLKLVGVQS
+741 WLTLKLVGVKS
-752 NRDGIGAKVTLRVG
+752 NRDGIGAKVTLHIG
-766 DNVIYREVSGGCGF
+766 DDVIYREVSGGCGF

-785 LPLEIGL
+785 LALEIGL
-792 GTHTKVDTLEIVWPS
+792 GTHPKVDTLEIVWPS
-807 GQVDTHRNLSVNQK
+807 GQVDTHRNLSVNQR
-821 LIITEG
+821 LVITEG

>member
-1 MISLQQNS
+1 MRSTFSIFLIFLICVGCNTDSPQI
-9 RNPKAKSQFADNQL
+9 NPQFTAH
-23 AISSQLSAVSK
+23 
-34 EGNLLLIRN
+34 
-43 LLLLIAKTQLL
+43 
-54 IAILIIAGCDS
+54 
-65 DTPQDKMDPQ
+65 
-75 LAAEYQRGID
+75 YQRGMD
-85 ALDKRDF
+85 ALDRNNF
-92 AEAEQAFQKC
+92 AEAEEAFRAC
-102 LQMDANAHEARMQLA
+102 LQIDVHAHDARMQLA
-117 RTYVRQLKF
+117 RTYIRQQKF
-126 ADAEVELQMLIGL
+126 ESAEETLQTLIKL
-139 LQQAPKAKDKLS
+139 TQQIPEAKETLS
-151 RAYLTLAQVFS
+151 KAYLTLAQVFS
-162 YQQRFA
+162 YQQRFS
-168 DSTVA
+168 DSTMA
-173 LTKAL
+173 LTNAL

-183 DTDARIRL
+183 DTEARIRL

-210 RQFEKVLELEPNNL
+210 QQFEKVLELEPNNL

-241 KAAERFENIIQNYR
+241 KAAQRFENIIQNYR

-264 GVYHLRHGN
+264 GVYHLRHGAP
-273 FEKAVTNFKESLRLK
+273 EKAVENFKASLQLK

-300 AYNELGGYPEELPE
+300 AYRQLGGYPEELPE
-314 DFKIAVSNQLSVV
+314 EFKIQTAVSSQQEDLLAEKQKPKAESQFI
-327 SNKSSLTDNG
+327 D
-337 KLITDNYFTN
+337 
-347 VAADLKMDKLD
+347 VASDLKMNKVDG
-358 CGRGSA
+358 GRGSA

-388 RNNGDGTFTDVA
+388 RNNGDGTFTNTA
-400 AEAGIADPRG
+400 EEAGIADPRG

-418 YNNDGYPDLY
+418 YDNDSYPDLY

-436 AAENTLYHNNRDG
+436 AAENTLYHNNGDG
-449 TFTDVTY
+449 TFTDVTH
-456 AAGVED
+456 AAGVAD

-478 FIDLYIADGVIGDGA
+478 YIDLYIADGVIGDGA

-503 GTFTNTAEKAG
+503 GTFTNTADAAG
-514 VANTGNSLGTA
+514 VADTGNSLGTA

-531 DGYIDLH
+531 DGHIDLH

-558 DATATTGM
+558 DVTSTTGM
-566 NLPVTDAFVT
+566 TLPVTDAFVT

-607 TAPHDGDRQVLY
+607 AAPHDGDRQVLY
-619 RNNDD
+619 RNNGD

-639 FGAMGANFDDIDSD
+639 FGAMGANFGDINSD

-681 GTFTDATFA
+681 GTFTDATFG
-690 LGLGNIGKG
+690 LGLGNVGKG

-706 ADADGDV
+706 IDTDGDV
-713 DIYVSVGGAFIGDQ
+713 DVYVPVGGAFIGDQ
-727 WHNLFYQNTGVKNN
+727 WRNLFYENRGTGNN
-741 YLNLKLVGVQS
+741 WLTVKLVGVKS
-752 NRDGIGAKVTLRVG
+752 NRDGIGAKVTLRTG
-766 DNVIYREVSGGCGF
+766 DSIIYREVSGGCGF

-785 LPLEIGL
+785 LALEIGL
-792 GTHTKVDTLEIVWPS
+792 GTHAKVDTLEVVWPS
-807 GQVDTHRNLSVNQK
+807 GQVDTHRNLSVNRS
-821 LIITEG
+821 LIVTES

>member
-1 MISLQQNS
+1 M
-9 RNPKAKSQFADNQL
+9 RQFL
-23 AISSQLSAVSK
+23 FVFP
-34 EGNLLLIRN
+34 LL
-43 LLLLIAKTQLL
+43 
-54 IAILIIAGCDS
+54 LIIAGCNTDRPES
-65 DTPQDKMDPQ
+65 KEVDPQ
-75 LAAEYQRGID
+75 LAAEYQKGVD
-85 ALDKRDF
+85 ALDVNDF
-92 AEAEQAFQKC
+92 TEAERAFQAC
-102 LQMDANAHEARMQLA
+102 LKIDVNAHDARLLLA
-117 RTYVRQLKF
+117 RTYIRQQKF
-126 ADAEVELQMLIGL
+126 APAEATLQTLIGQL
-139 LQQAPKAKDKLS
+139 NQIPEAKDKLS

-162 YQQRFA
+162 YQQRFS
-168 DSTVA
+168 DSTTV
-173 LTKAL
+173 LTNAL

-183 DTDARIRL
+183 DTEARIRL

-241 KAAERFENIIQNYR
+241 KAAKRFENIIQNYR

-264 GVYHLRHGN
+264 GVYHLRHGDL
-273 FEKAVTNFKESLRLK
+273 EKAVTNFKESLRLK

-300 AYNELGGYPEELPE
+300 AYSQLGGYPADLPE
-314 DFKIAVSNQLSVV
+314 EFKIKPWGGFVTPNSVGRD
-327 SNKSSLTDNG
+327 SLFTDM
-337 KLITDNYFTN
+337 
-347 VAADLKMDKLD
+347 AANLKMDKVD
-358 CGRGSA
+358 GGRGSA

-370 DGDLD
+370 DGDED

-381 YQPHALY
+381 YQPHVLY
-388 RNNGDGTFTDVA
+388 RNNGDGTFTNVA
-400 AEAGIADPRG
+400 EQAGIADPRG

-418 YNNDGYPDLY
+418 YDNDGYLDLY

-436 AAENTLYHNNRDG
+436 AAENTLYHNNGDG
-449 TFTDVTY
+449 TFTDVTHT
-456 AAGVED
+456 AGVAD

-478 FIDLYIADGVIGDGA
+478 FLDLYIADGVIGDGA

-503 GTFTNTAEKAG
+503 GTFTNIAESAG

-558 DATATTGM
+558 DVTPTTGM
-566 NLPVTDAFVT
+566 TLPVTDAFVT

-607 TAPHDGDRQVLY
+607 AAPHDGDRQVLY
-619 RNNDD
+619 RNNGD

-639 FGAMGANFDDIDSD
+639 FGAMGANFGDIDSD

-681 GTFTDATFA
+681 GTFTDATLA

-706 ADADGDV
+706 VDTDGDV
-713 DIYVSVGGAFIGDQ
+713 DIYVPVGGAFIGDQ
-727 WHNLFYQNTGVKNN
+727 WHNLFYQNTGTGNN
-741 YLNLKLVGVQS
+741 WLTLKLVGVKS

-766 DNVIYREVSGGCGF
+766 DSVIYREVSGGCGF

-785 LPLEIGL
+785 LSLEIGL
-792 GTHTKVDTLEIVWPS
+792 GKHTKVDTLEIVWPS

-821 LIITEG
+821 RVITEG
-827 F
+827 KSL

>member
-1 MISLQQNS
+1 MQS
-9 RNPKAKSQFADNQL
+9 RIPS
-23 AISSQLSAVSK
+23 
-34 EGNLLLIRN
+34 
-43 LLLLIAKTQLL
+43 
-54 IAILIIAGCDS
+54 
-65 DTPQDKMDPQ
+65 PQ
-75 LAAEYQRGID
+75 LTAHYQKGMD
-85 ALDKRDF
+85 ALDRNNF
-92 AEAEQAFQKC
+92 AEAEKAFQAC
-102 LQMDANAHEARMQLA
+102 LQIDANAHDVRMLLA
-117 RTYVRQLKF
+117 RTYVRQQKWGL
-126 ADAEVELQMLIGL
+126 AEETLQTLIGL
-139 LQQAPKAKDKLS
+139 LKDIGVKNPSHKDQLS
-151 RAYLTLAQVFS
+151 KAYLTLAQVFS
-162 YQQRFA
+162 YQQRFS
-168 DSTVA
+168 DSTTA
-173 LTKAL
+173 LTNAL

-183 DTDARIRL
+183 DTEARIRL

-210 RQFEKVLELEPNNL
+210 RQFEKVLELQPNNL

-264 GVYHLRHGN
+264 GVYHLRHGAP
-273 FEKAVTNFKESLRLK
+273 EKAVENFKESLRLK

-300 AYNELGGYPEELPE
+300 AYSKLGGYPEDLPAE
-314 DFKIAVSNQLSVV
+314 FKIQPSEGFTTPHSVGQ
-327 SNKSSLTDNG
+327 NSLFID
-337 KLITDNYFTN
+337 
-347 VAADLKMDKLD
+347 VAPDLRMDKVD
-358 CGRGSA
+358 GGRGSA

-381 YQPHALY
+381 YQPHALF
-388 RNNGDGTFTDVA
+388 RNNGDGTFTNVA
-400 AEAGIADPRG
+400 DAAGIADPRG

-418 YNNDGYPDLY
+418 YDNDGDVDLY

-436 AAENTLYHNNRDG
+436 AAENTLYHNNGDG
-449 TFTDVTY
+449 TFTDVTHT
-456 AAGVED
+456 AGVAD

-478 FIDLYIADGVIGDGA
+478 YIDLYIADGVIGDGA

-503 GTFTNTAEKAG
+503 GTFTNTAAAAG
-514 VANTGNSLGTA
+514 VADTGNSLGTA

-531 DGYIDLH
+531 DGHIDLH
-538 VVNFGQ
+538 VVNYGQ

-558 DATATTGM
+558 DVTPTTGM

-607 TAPHDGDRQVLY
+607 TATHDADRQVLY
-619 RNNDD
+619 RNNGD

-639 FGAMGANFDDIDSD
+639 YGAMGANFGDINSD

-681 GTFTDATFA
+681 GTFTDATTV

-706 ADADGDV
+706 IDTDGDV
-713 DIYVSVGGAFIGDQ
+713 DIYVPAGGAFIGDQ
-727 WHNLFYQNTGVKNN
+727 WHNLFYRNNGTGNN
-741 YLNLKLVGVQS
+741 WLTLKLVGVKS
-752 NRDGIGAKVTLRVG
+752 NRDGIGAKVTLHIG
-766 DNVIYREVSGGCGF
+766 NDVIYREVSGGCGF

-785 LPLEIGL
+785 LSLEIGL
-792 GTHTKVDTLEIVWPS
+792 GRHTTVDTLEIVWPS
-807 GQVDTHRNLSVNQK
+807 GQVDTHRNLSINRKIVA
-821 LIITEG
+821 TEG
-827 F
+827 KGL

>member
-1 MISLQQNS
+1 MQK
-9 RNPKAKSQFADNQL
+9 PY
-23 AISSQLSAVSK
+23 
-34 EGNLLLIRN
+34 LIF
-43 LLLLIAKTQLL
+43 LILF
-54 IAILIIAGCDS
+54 IIAGCNTDRPRTS
-65 DTPQDKMDPQ
+65 PQ
-75 LAAEYQRGID
+75 LTAEYQKGVD
-85 ALDKRDF
+85 ALDMNDF
-92 AEAEQAFQKC
+92 AEAERAFQAC
-102 LQMDANAHEARMQLA
+102 LKIDGNAHDARMMLA
-117 RTYVRQLKF
+117 RTYIRQQKF
-126 ADAEVELQMLIGL
+126 ERAEETLQMLISL
-139 LQQAPKAKDKLS
+139 LKQAPEAKDTLS
-151 RAYLTLAQVFS
+151 KAYLTLAQVFS
-162 YQQRFA
+162 YQQRFS
-168 DSTVA
+168 DSTAA
-173 LTKAL
+173 LTSAL

-183 DTDARIRL
+183 DTEARIRL

-210 RQFEKVLELEPNNL
+210 RQFEKVLELEPSNL

-273 FEKAVTNFKESLRLK
+273 LEKAVTNFKESLRLK

-300 AYNELGGYPEELPE
+300 AYSKLGGYPEELPDE
-314 DFKIAVSNQLSVV
+314 FKIIV
-327 SNKSSLTDNG
+327 SLTDNRQR
-337 KLITDNYFTN
+337 ITDNQLTDI
-347 VAADLKMDKLD
+347 APDLKMDKVD
-358 CGRGSA
+358 GGRGSA

-370 DGDLD
+370 DGDQD

-400 AEAGIADPRG
+400 AQAGIADPRG

-418 YNNDGYPDLY
+418 YNNDGYLDLY

-436 AAENTLYHNNRDG
+436 AAENTLYHNNGDG
-449 TFTDVTY
+449 TFTDVTH
-456 AAGVED
+456 AAGVAD

-478 FIDLYIADGVIGDGA
+478 HLDLYIADGVIGDGA
-493 ANVLYRNNGD
+493 ANVLYHNNGD
-503 GTFTNTAEKAG
+503 GTFTNTAEFAG
-514 VANTGNSLGTA
+514 VADTGNSLGTA

-558 DATATTGM
+558 DVTPTTGM

-587 DIFISNSGSFQA
+587 DIFISNSGSFRA
-599 FIAGQITG
+599 FIEGQITG
-607 TAPHDGDRQVLY
+607 AAPHDGDRQVLY
-619 RNNDD
+619 RNNGD

-639 FGAMGANFDDIDSD
+639 FGAMGANFGDIDSD
-653 GYLDIY
+653 GYVDIY

-706 ADADGDV
+706 IDTDGDV
-713 DIYVSVGGAFIGDQ
+713 DIYVPVGGAFIGDQ
-727 WHNLFYQNTGVKNN
+727 WHNLFYQNTGTGNN
-741 YLNLKLVGVQS
+741 WLNLRLVGGKS
-752 NRDGIGAKVTLRVG
+752 NRDGIGAKVTLHVG
-766 DNVIYREVSGGCGF
+766 DSVIYREVSGGCGF

-792 GTHTKVDTLEIVWPS
+792 KAWTKVDVLEIVWPS
-807 GQVDTHRNLSVNQK
+807 GQVDTHRNLSVNQR
-821 LIITEG
+821 LVVTEG
-827 F
+827 EGL

>member
-1 MISLQQNS
+1 MRKLYFIFLI
-9 RNPKAKSQFADNQL
+9 L
-23 AISSQLSAVSK
+23 LS
-34 EGNLLLIRN
+34 
-43 LLLLIAKTQLL
+43 
-54 IAILIIAGCDS
+54 IAGCDT
-65 DTPQDKMDPQ
+65 DTPPDKMDPR
-75 LAAEYQRGID
+75 LAAHYQRGMD
-85 ALDKRDF
+85 ALDTRDF
-92 AEAEQAFQKC
+92 AEAEHAFQTC
-102 LQMDANAHEARMQLA
+102 LQMDANAHDARRQLA
-117 RTYVRQLKF
+117 STYIRQLKF

-139 LQQAPKAKDKLS
+139 LQQVPAAKDKLS
-151 RAYLTLAQVFS
+151 RTYLTLAQVFS

-168 DSTVA
+168 DATDA
-173 LTKAL
+173 LTRAL

-241 KAAERFENIIQNYR
+241 TAAARFEDIIQNYR
-255 RHSGAYYYL
+255 RHAGAYYYL
-264 GVYHLRHGN
+264 GVYHLRHSN

-300 AYNELGGYPEELPE
+300 AYNALGGYPEELPAE
-314 DFKIAVSNQLSVV
+314 FKIDSPNHQTSKLPIAEK
-327 SNKSSLTDNG
+327 KSAPPETKRKADMRKTTSKPQAHLNEPQGT
-337 KLITDNYFTN
+337 LERQFTN
-347 VAADLKMDKLD
+347 VAPDLKMDKVD
-358 CGRGSA
+358 GGRGSA
-364 WGDYDN
+364 WGDYDT

-400 AEAGIADPRG
+400 AQAGIADPRG

-418 YNNDGYPDLY
+418 YDNDGYPDLY

-436 AAENTLYHNNRDG
+436 AAENTLYHNNGDG
-449 TFTDVTY
+449 TFTDVTHT
-456 AAGVED
+456 AGVAD

-503 GTFTNTAEKAG
+503 GTFTNTAESAG

-538 VVNFGQ
+538 VVNYGQ

-558 DATATTGM
+558 DVTAATGM
-566 NLPVTDAFVT
+566 NLPITDAFVT
-576 FFLDVDNDADL
+576 FFLDVDNDADM

-607 TAPHDGDRQVLY
+607 NATHDTDRQVLY
-619 RNNDD
+619 RNNGD
-624 GTFTDVTRESGLYHA
+624 GTFTDVTRAAGLYHA
-639 FGAMGANFDDIDSD
+639 FGAMGANFGDINSD

-669 LERDALFRNNGD
+669 LERDALFQNNGD
-681 GTFTDATFA
+681 GTFTDATFE

-706 ADADGDV
+706 ADNDGDV
-713 DIYVSVGGAFIGDQ
+713 DIYVPVGGAFIGDQ
-727 WHNLFYQNTGVKNN
+727 WHNLFYQNAGTGHNWLTVK
-741 YLNLKLVGVQS
+741 LIGTKS
-752 NRDGIGAKVTLRVG
+752 NRDGIGAKVALRLG
-766 DNVIYREVSGGCGF
+766 DRVIYREVSGGCGF

-785 LPLEIGL
+785 LRLEMGL
-792 GTHTKVDTLEIVWPS
+792 GAHTKVDRLHIAWPS
-807 GQVDTHRNLSVNQK
+807 GQVDIHQNLPVNQK
-821 LIITEG
+821 LVITEG
-827 F
+827 VLTN

>member
-1 MISLQQNS
+1 M
-9 RNPKAKSQFADNQL
+9 RVYF
-23 AISSQLSAVSK
+23 VF
-34 EGNLLLIRN
+34 LI
-43 LLLLIAKTQLL
+43 L
-54 IAILIIAGCDS
+54 LIIAGCDA
-65 DTPQDKMDPQ
+65 DTPPDKMDPQ
-75 LAAEYQRGID
+75 LAAAYQRGID
-85 ALDKRDF
+85 ALDRRDF
-92 AEAEQAFQKC
+92 GEAEQAFQTC
-102 LQMDANAHEARMQLA
+102 LQMDANAHDARMQLA
-117 RTYVRQLKF
+117 RTYIRQLKF
-126 ADAEVELQMLIGL
+126 ASAEVELQMLIGL
-139 LQQAPKAKDKLS
+139 LKQAPGAQDKLS

-162 YQQRFA
+162 YQQRFS
-168 DSTVA
+168 DSTAA
-173 LTKAL
+173 LTSAL
-178 EVNPD
+178 EVNPG

-264 GVYHLRHGN
+264 GVYHLRHGD
-273 FEKAVTNFKESLRLK
+273 FEKAVTNFKASLRLK
-288 PRDPETLWNLWT
+288 PGDPETLWNLWT
-300 AYNELGGYPEELPE
+300 AYSKLGGYPSELPE
-314 DFKIAVSNQLSVV
+314 EFKIQVNTSAGSNAGKTQATL
-327 SNKSSLTDNG
+327 LTN
-337 KLITDNYFTN
+337 I
-347 VAADLKMDKLD
+347 ASDLKMDKID
-358 CGRGSA
+358 GGRGSA

-370 DGDLD
+370 DGDED

-381 YQPHALY
+381 YQAHALY

-400 AEAGIADPRG
+400 EGAGIADPRG

-418 YNNDGYPDLY
+418 YDNDGYLDLY

-436 AAENTLYHNNRDG
+436 AAENTLYHNNGDG
-449 TFTDVTY
+449 TFSDVTH
-456 AAGVED
+456 AAGVAD

-478 FIDLYIADGVIGDGA
+478 YLDLYIADGVIGDGA
-493 ANVLYRNNGD
+493 ANVLYHNNGD
-503 GTFTNTAEKAG
+503 GTFTNTAESAG

-531 DGYIDLH
+531 DGHIDLH

-558 DATATTGM
+558 DVTPTTGM
-566 NLPVTDAFVT
+566 NIPVTDAFVT

-587 DIFISNSGSFQA
+587 DIFISNSGSFRA

-607 TAPHDGDRQVLY
+607 TVPHDGDRQVLY
-619 RNNDD
+619 RNNGD
-624 GTFTDVTRESGLYHA
+624 GTFTDVTRESGLYQA
-639 FGAMGANFDDIDSD
+639 FGAMGANFGDIDSD

-706 ADADGDV
+706 VDTDGDV
-713 DIYVSVGGAFIGDQ
+713 DIYVPVGGAFIGDQ
-727 WHNLFYQNTGVKNN
+727 WHNLFYQNAGAGNN
-741 YLNLKLVGVQS
+741 WLTLKLVGVKS

-766 DNVIYREVSGGCGF
+766 DSVIYREVSGGCGF

-785 LPLEIGL
+785 LSLEIGL
-792 GTHTKVDTLEIVWPS
+792 KAYTKVDTLEIVWPS
-807 GQVDTHRNLSVNQK
+807 GQVDTHRNLSVNQR

-827 F
+827 AGL

>member
-1 MISLQQNS
+1 MRAIFYIFLIFLISIGCNTDSPQNEA
-9 RNPKAKSQFADNQL
+9 NPQ
-23 AISSQLSAVSK
+23 V
-34 EGNLLLIRN
+34 
-43 LLLLIAKTQLL
+43 
-54 IAILIIAGCDS
+54 
-65 DTPQDKMDPQ
+65 
-75 LAAEYQRGID
+75 AAHYQKGMD
-85 ALDKRDF
+85 ALDMNDF
-92 AEAEQAFQKC
+92 AEAEKAFQTC
-102 LQMDANAHEARMQLA
+102 LQIDPNSHDARMQLA
-117 RTYVRQLKF
+117 RTYVRQQNFARAEETLQTLIKLLKPVP
-126 ADAEVELQMLIGL
+126 D
-139 LQQAPKAKDKLS
+139 AKDKLS

-162 YQQRFA
+162 YQQRFS
-168 DSTVA
+168 DSTTA
-173 LTKAL
+173 LTSAL

-183 DTDARIRL
+183 DTEARIRL

-264 GVYHLRHGN
+264 GVYHLRHGSP
-273 FEKAVTNFKESLRLK
+273 EKAISNFKESLRLK

-300 AYNELGGYPEELPE
+300 AYSQLGGYPAELPE
-314 DFKIAVSNQLSVV
+314 EFKITVSRQQNSSQQSAV
-327 SNKSSLTDNG
+327 SNKSLLSDNRQP
-337 KLITDNYFTN
+337 ITDNHFTDI
-347 VAADLKMDKLD
+347 APDLKMDKVD
-358 CGRGSA
+358 GGRGSA

-381 YQPHALY
+381 YQPHALF
-388 RNNGDGTFTDVA
+388 RNNGDGTFTNT
-400 AEAGIADPRG
+400 AEQAGIADAKG

-418 YNNDGYPDLY
+418 YNNDGYLDLY

-436 AAENTLYHNNRDG
+436 AAENTLYHNNGDG
-449 TFTDVTY
+449 TFTDVTH
-456 AAGVED
+456 AAGVAD

-478 FIDLYIADGVIGDGA
+478 YLDLYIADGVIGDGA
-493 ANVLYRNNGD
+493 ANVLYHNNGD
-503 GTFTNTAEKAG
+503 GTFTNTADVAG
-514 VANTGNSLGTA
+514 VADTGNSLGTA

-531 DGYIDLH
+531 DGHIDLH
-538 VVNFGQ
+538 VINYGQ

-558 DATATTGM
+558 DVTPMTGM

-607 TAPHDGDRQVLY
+607 ATPHDGDRQVLY
-619 RNNDD
+619 RNNGD

-639 FGAMGANFDDIDSD
+639 YGAMGANFGDINND

-681 GTFTDATFA
+681 GTFTDATAA

-706 ADADGDV
+706 VDDDGDV
-713 DIYVSVGGAFIGDQ
+713 DVYVPVGGAFIGDQ
-727 WHNLFYQNTGVKNN
+727 WHNLFYRNSGTGNN
-741 YLNLKLVGVQS
+741 YLTLKLVGVNS
-752 NRDGIGAKVTLRVG
+752 NRDGIGAKVTLHVG
-766 DNVIYREVSGGCGF
+766 DDIIYREVSGGCGF

-792 GTHTKVDTLEIVWPS
+792 GTHTKVNTLEIVWPS

-821 LIITEG
+821 LVLTEG
-827 F
+827 FLND